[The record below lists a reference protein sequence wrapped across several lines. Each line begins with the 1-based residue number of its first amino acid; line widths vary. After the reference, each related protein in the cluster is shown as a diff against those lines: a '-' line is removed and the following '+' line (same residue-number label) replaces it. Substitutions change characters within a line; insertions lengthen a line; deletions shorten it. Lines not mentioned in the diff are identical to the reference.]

1 MESVEGED
9 ASSEGATRRQAGV
22 ASLFAVAVAGFSCLI
37 GWELSAV
44 FSPSLPLLSFCDIQT
59 AIFIRCISVLTLAFA
74 FGFFAVKADLFF
86 KNRDRLAVA
95 ALIVSFLPM
104 ICACAY
110 TATGALPIIVL
121 EISWALLGI
130 SQAILATY
138 WCVIFSLME
147 SSFTMRVV
155 VSGGVGG
162 TFLFVI
168 VNAAGEYARIV
179 SHPLHFGL
187 VCCDDCAL
195 HSEKLYPECA
205 GFSPRARLVCSRVLF
220 RRELRCGVWTYEH

>member
-95 ALIVSFLPM
+95 ALIVSFF
-104 ICACAY
+104 AHD
-110 TATGALPIIVL
+110 
-121 EISWALLGI
+121 
-130 SQAILATY
+130 
-138 WCVIFSLME
+138 
-147 SSFTMRVV
+147 MRV
-155 VSGGVGG
+155 
-162 TFLFVI
+162 
-168 VNAAGEYARIV
+168 R
-179 SHPLHFGL
+179 LH
-187 VCCDDCAL
+187 CDRCSPD
-195 HSEKLYPECA
+195 YP
-205 GFSPRARLVCSRVLF
+205 S
-220 RRELRCGVWTYEH
+220 